1 VPISYAITSIVDCSN
16 SASKHNTFSAD
27 YNNSINLYIM
37 YGDVSRLMANNY
49 SKVLSISSI
58 INNYGLTAVFKR
70 ASESTYNI
78 KLG

>member
-1 VPISYAITSIVDCSN
+1 
-16 SASKHNTFSAD
+16 
-27 YNNSINLYIM
+27 M
-37 YGDVSRLMANNY
+37 YGDVSRLIANNY

-70 ASESTYNI
+70 AGESTYNI